1 MERIYAE
8 CEPKCKF
15 HNINWKD
22 IEKKLDHSGA
32 IAKPSDKQTG
42 TSLYA
47 TIFGSSGKS
56 VVGAAF
62 LG

>member
-1 MERIYAE
+1 MEQIYAE
-8 CEPKCKF
+8 CGPKCNF
-15 HNINWKD
+15 NNINWDD
-22 IEKKLDHSGA
+22 IEKKLDGSGA

-47 TIFGSSGKS
+47 TIVGSSAKS